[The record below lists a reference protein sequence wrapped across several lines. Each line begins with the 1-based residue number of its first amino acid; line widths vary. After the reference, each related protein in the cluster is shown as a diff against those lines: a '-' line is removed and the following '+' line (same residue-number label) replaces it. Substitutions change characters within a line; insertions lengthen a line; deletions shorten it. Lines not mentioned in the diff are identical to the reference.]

1 MNSNTTVRI
10 SSRYSVEMNLR
21 TVSSCLALSL
31 VLSVNSFPL
40 HAEAGGPDYWQ
51 VRGVE
56 RNDVLNMRSTPDFKA
71 AKTGEIPFDAQC
83 VRNMGC
89 KGGLT
94 FDEFSTLS
102 DIEKQQILKQRPSWC
117 RVAYNETTGWV
128 AGRYLR
134 EDACPENR
142 NRQGVISPGID
153 PFNHTY
159 SIEKEK
165 VILRNGHARETIPG
179 TTAVIITEVIHR
191 PVFADRDDGK
201 SKESVSVLM
210 QHTGG
215 TGSFYYLAAAAVE
228 GGSVIESYFLG
239 DRIKITSLKIIEKLI
254 IVEYLE
260 RSINQPMASRP
271 TVKVSKK
278 FRLDEEKIVISLQ

>member
-1 MNSNTTVRI
+1 MSSNTTVRI

-21 TVSSCLALSL
+21 TVPSCLALSL
-31 VLSVNSFPL
+31 ILSVNSLAL

-51 VRGVE
+51 VRDVE
-56 RNDVLNMRSTPDFKA
+56 RNDVLNMRSMPEFKA
-71 AKTGEIPFDAQC
+71 AKTGEIPFDARC

-94 FDEFSTLS
+94 FDEFTTLS
-102 DIEKQQILKQRPSWC
+102 DTEKQQILKQRPRWC
-117 RVAYNETTGWV
+117 RVAYKETTGWV

-134 EDACPENR
+134 EGACPENR
-142 NRQGVISPGID
+142 NRQGAVSPGID

-165 VILRNGHARETIPG
+165 VILHNGHARETIPG

-191 PVFADRDDGK
+191 PVFADLDGEK
-201 SKESVSVLM
+201 SKESVSILM

-215 TGSFYYLAAAAVE
+215 TGSFYYLAAAVE

-239 DRIKITSLKIIEKLI
+239 DRIRITSVKIVEKLI

-278 FRLDEEKIVISLQ
+278 FKLDEEKIVISLQ